1 MALDLNCDPCLM
13 SNENTSLGEKR
24 IFKVHVFDGAIKL
37 HSFRC
42 IHEGS
47 KRMSLPAEWEEDGN

>member
-1 MALDLNCDPCLM
+1 MALNLKCDPCLM

-24 IFKVHVFDGAIKL
+24 IFKVLHVFDDAIKL

-47 KRMSLPAEWEEDGN
+47 KWM